1 MASRPKRT
9 TRSNFSYIEV
19 VSDDDEDPC
28 DNGDNGDYEHDV
40 DCEGAGSDGPYY
52 DDEDEGRASKKLRLG
67 MICIAFNSLALWNQ
81 SRANFQIGDVD
92 FHVEDQADEEHGA
105 TSDEDAAESDLEI
118 EEESHVAEDEKIPAS
133 KSSNPK
139 RCARKVKFSLDADHN
154 PRSFAREPQPYK
166 FSYDNPL
173 NFNGK
178 PLFTIAQ
185 FFEDLSDKL
194 KMKYGTDLMRF
205 CKLFREKPLNVVT
218 FCSGTESPILAI
230 GLVQKSK
237 FTPIFFLDESTNSH
251 VALEAKYGSD
261 CKFVTRH
268 QASAEIH
275 PAKAAY
281 IETNFTCDV
290 IFRDIVE
297 IQLLRTKQEPKPHY
311 L

>member
-1 MASRPKRT
+1 MASRPKRS
-9 TRSNFSYIEV
+9 TRATVPYIDV
-19 VSDDDEDPC
+19 VSNDDNDPS
-28 DNGDNGDYEHDV
+28 DNSDYEHDV
-40 DCEGAGSDGPYY
+40 YNEDADSDVSYY
-52 DDEDEGRASKKLRLG
+52 DEDEGRATKRFKPG
-67 MICIAFNSLALWNQ
+67 MICIAFNSLALWN
-81 SRANFQIGDVD
+81 RYRTKCQIDDDVD
-92 FHVEDQADEEHGA
+92 FHVEDQIDDERGA

-118 EEESHVAEDEKIPAS
+118 EEQIDVAEDEQSPAS
-133 KSSNPK
+133 KRNTSK
-139 RCARKVKFSLDADHN
+139 LRAKKVKFSLDADHN
-154 PRSFAREPQPYK
+154 PRSFAREPLAYK
-166 FSYDNPL
+166 FSYENPL
-173 NFNGK
+173 DFNGK
-178 PLFTIAQ
+178 PLFTITQ

-194 KMKYGTDLMRF
+194 KMKYGADLIRF

-237 FTPIFFLDESTNSH
+237 FTLTFFLDESINSH
-251 VALEAKYGSD
+251 VVIEAKYGSD
-261 CKFVTRH
+261 YKFVTRH

-297 IQLLRTKQEPKPHY
+297 IQLLWKNEVPKPHY